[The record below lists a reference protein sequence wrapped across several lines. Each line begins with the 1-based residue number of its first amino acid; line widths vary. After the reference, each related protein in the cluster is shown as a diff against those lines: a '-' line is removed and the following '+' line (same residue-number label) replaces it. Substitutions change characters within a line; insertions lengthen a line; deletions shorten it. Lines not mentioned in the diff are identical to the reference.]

1 MSIISYEVLGKEV
14 SGLLKQQKKIYKG
27 PLYINNLFNGNKEKI
42 HKLMILTKSKTL
54 LQRLIMK

>member
-1 MSIISYEVLGKEV
+1 MSIISYEVLGQEV
-14 SGLLKQQKKIYKG
+14 SGLFKQQKKIYKG

-42 HKLMILTKSKTL
+42 QKLMILTKSKTL